1 MIAHRPTIAEIDL
14 GAFRAN
20 LDRVRALV
28 GTRVKIIAV
37 VKADAYGHGMQPCAR
52 EAIAWGA
59 EMLAVATVD
68 EALTLRETK
77 GFSKPPILLMGP
89 SFPDDARDLAK
100 ARISVAV
107 GNRELLEA
115 NLAECRRDGKP
126 GRIHL
131 KIDTGMGRYGFAPG
145 EAVEIIGGLG
155 RDAAHLEGLMSH
167 YSVSDSGKPADQEF
181 TQQQT
186 RRLRIIANANK
197 SMGLSFFT
205 HAANSGAV
213 LHHPDAHFDAVR
225 PGVMLYGTHPDP
237 AVVDETLRQVMSL
250 KTRVV
255 SIHPHAAG
263 DPIGYGRTYTM
274 PHDGRVGLLPI
285 GYGDGLPRSLGNR
298 ARVLIRGKRVPIIG
312 RVCMDQVMIDLTGVD
327 GVEVGEEVVLYGA
340 QGSERIGIEEAAS
353 IAGTIT
359 YEITCQVG
367 KRVPRRWLNP
377 SPSSVG

>member
-1 MIAHRPTIAEIDL
+1 
-14 GAFRAN
+14 
-20 LDRVRALV
+20 
-28 GTRVKIIAV
+28 
-37 VKADAYGHGMQPCAR
+37 
-52 EAIAWGA
+52 
-59 EMLAVATVD
+59 
-68 EALTLRETK
+68 
-77 GFSKPPILLMGP
+77 
-89 SFPDDARDLAK
+89 
-100 ARISVAV
+100 
-107 GNRELLEA
+107 
-115 NLAECRRDGKP
+115 
-126 GRIHL
+126 
-131 KIDTGMGRYGFAPG
+131 MGRYGFAPG